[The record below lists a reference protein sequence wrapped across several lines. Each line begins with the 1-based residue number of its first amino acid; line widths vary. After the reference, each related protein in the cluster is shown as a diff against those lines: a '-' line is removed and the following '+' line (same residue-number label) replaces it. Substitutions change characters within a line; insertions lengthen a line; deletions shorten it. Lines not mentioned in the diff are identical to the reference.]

1 MRQSIPAYGYGGS
14 NSLRDNLVTGFFGQ
28 PIQLGV
34 RTTDPLNSD
43 TSTVDTI
50 HQMIALAN
58 VSARDSLVASV
69 VDSCLVSLH
78 SHPSKRDIARAIW
91 WWVKNHV
98 TFREDEDIVAKELGY
113 TDPNQELLIPPI
125 TLLQMP
131 QPMGD
136 CDDFSLLT
144 ASLLKC
150 AHIPCWFV
158 AVAVDER
165 EPDRF
170 SHVYVRCWLDDER
183 QFMAM
188 DVSHG
193 GVPGWETQRQKF
205 RKAEFTI

>member
-1 MRQSIPAYGYGGS
+1 M
-14 NSLRDNLVTGFFGQ
+14 TGFFGQ

-34 RTTDPLNSD
+34 RATDPLNSD

-58 VSARDSLVASV
+58 VSAKEPLVASV
-69 VDSCLVSLH
+69 VDSCLVSLS
-78 SHPSKRDIARAIW
+78 SHPNKRDIARAIW

-98 TFREDEDIVAKELGY
+98 TFREDEEIVAKELGY

-136 CDDFSLLT
+136 CDDHSLLI

-150 AHIPCWFV
+150 AHIPCV
-158 AVAVDER
+158 YIAVAVDESD
-165 EPDRF
+165 PNRF
-170 SHVYVRCWLDDER
+170 SHVYVKAWLDDER
-183 QFMAM
+183 VWMVM
-188 DVSHG
+188 DASHG
-193 GVPGWETQRQKF
+193 TIPGWETTRQKF
-205 RKAEFTI
+205 RVAEWIV